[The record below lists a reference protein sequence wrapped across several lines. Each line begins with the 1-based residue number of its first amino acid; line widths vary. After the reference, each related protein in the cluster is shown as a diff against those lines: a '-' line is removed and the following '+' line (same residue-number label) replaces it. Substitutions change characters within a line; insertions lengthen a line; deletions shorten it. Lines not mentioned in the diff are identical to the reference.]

1 MFELDNLQKN
11 ILLIVEEHSTKTF
24 ISDFLRLKYVCD
36 AVDSAETALEKIK
49 TKEYSM
55 IFCDKSNAEIILEIS
70 FLSPNSVVILLSEVA
85 NTLSLGIFEVITKP
99 FELSK
104 IEATT
109 ERGFKYYQTKSE
121 KEFYQNQFE
130 KLTAER
136 ETYLDNA
143 KKEFETSYQ
152 FTLKALVK
160 ALETRD
166 YETLGHSER
175 VVTFSLRLGHEIGL
189 SEKELHQLE
198 LGAVLHDIGKIG
210 VPDSILRKPA
220 KLTDEEWLKMKLH
233 PTHGQKILR
242 NVPFLEPAAEVVMQH
257 HECWDGTGYPNGL
270 RGENISLGA
279 RVFAVVDAFDS
290 IVSDKIYRKGRSYTE
305 AINELERCSGTQF
318 DPTIVEA
325 FKKIPQ
331 DDWKILHQRSI
342 STRNES
348 QSFQTIVN
356 ELLKSKEEF
365 SFLN

>member
-1 MFELDNLQKN
+1 MFELINLQKN
-11 ILLIVEEHSTKTF
+11 ILLIVGEPTTQKF
-24 ISDFLRLKYVCD
+24 LFDFLRLKYVCD
-36 AVDSAETALEKIK
+36 AVDSSEIALKKIK
-49 TKEYSM
+49 TNEYSI
-55 IFCDKSNAEIILEIS
+55 IFCDKNSAEIISEFNL
-70 FLSPNSVVILLSEVA
+70 LSPNSVVILLSDYAE
-85 NTLSLGIFEVITKP
+85 NSQLGIFEVIAKP

-104 IEATT
+104 IEAAV
-109 ERGFKYYQTKSE
+109 ERGFKYYQTVSE
-121 KEFYQNQFE
+121 KYYYQNQFE
-130 KLTAER
+130 KITSER
-136 ETYLDNA
+136 ESYLDNA

-152 FTLKALVK
+152 LTLKALVQ

-189 SEKELHQLE
+189 SEKELHHLE

-290 IVSDKIYRKGRSYTE
+290 IVSDKIYRKGRSYAE

-318 DPTIVEA
+318 DPTIVDA

-331 DDWKILHQRSI
+331 EDWKFLHQRSI

-356 ELLKSKEEF
+356 ELLESKEEF

>member
-11 ILLIVEEHSTKTF
+11 ILLIVEEDAMRKFVSE
-24 ISDFLRLKYVCD
+24 FLGLKYVCD
-36 AVDSAETALEKIK
+36 AVDAVESALEKIK
-49 TKEYSM
+49 TKEYSVV
-55 IFCDKSNAEIILEIS
+55 FCDKIS
-70 FLSPNSVVILLSEVA
+70 SEVSLLSPSSVVILLSDSPD
-85 NTLSLGIFEVITKP
+85 TLQTEIFETIAKP
-99 FELSK
+99 FELNE
-104 IEATT
+104 IEAAI
-109 ERGFKYYQTKSE
+109 ERGLKHYQIKSE
-121 KEFYQNQFE
+121 KQYFQNKLE
-130 KLTAER
+130 KLISER
-136 ETYLDNA
+136 ESSLHNA

-152 FTLKALVK
+152 LTLKALVQ

-189 SEKELHQLE
+189 SENELHHLE

-220 KLTDEEWLKMKLH
+220 KLTDEEWIKMKLH

-257 HECWDGTGYPNGL
+257 HEYWDGSGYPQGL

-290 IVSDKIYRKGRSYTE
+290 IVSDKIYRKGRSYIE

-318 DPTIVEA
+318 DPAIIEA

-331 DDWKILHQRSI
+331 EDWKILYQRSV
-342 STRNES
+342 SSRNES

-356 ELLKSKEEF
+356 ELLESKEEF